1 VGQENAGHGQFSLF
15 RDVRAWRARNVADG
29 SALRQCA
36 ILCYDNGYPAPC
48 RQGQRP
54 SRANSHGRD
63 LAMPKVRNVFA
74 VAAVFA
80 AALVF
85 AAASAHAQKREFT
98 FAYDQPK
105 SSGYGAGAEMFNKKL
120 EELSKGTMSIVQYP
134 GAQLGTEAQT
144 LQKIQSGDIDFVL
157 LSTANA
163 STAQPES
170 GVFSIH
176 FIFRDEKHAI
186 KVLADPTV
194 IAAMKELYA
203 AKIKGAHMLGLGSQG
218 LRHVYGKKEVR
229 NVADLKGAK
238 VRVQATPTE
247 DTLFPAY
254 GAQVVHM
261 PFGEVYTSLQ
271 TGVVNM
277 AENGIN
283 NYLINRHYE
292 VAPVLSLTEHEANN
306 AVLFVSDK
314 AWSSLNDE
322 QKKWMQAAADEVSQ
336 KEPTKAFELEHE
348 ALGKLEKLGVKIV
361 KEVDKKG
368 FQDISKPIQD
378 KLASDLGP
386 NAVKVLSL
394 VRNVK

>member
-1 VGQENAGHGQFSLF
+1 MSNFRKSLTT
-15 RDVRAWRARNVADG
+15 
-29 SALRQCA
+29 
-36 ILCYDNGYPAPC
+36 
-48 RQGQRP
+48 
-54 SRANSHGRD
+54 
-63 LAMPKVRNVFA
+63 A
-74 VAAVFA
+74 VVIG
-80 AALVF
+80 AALAF
-85 AAASAHAQKREFT
+85 AGTAAFAQKREFS

-105 SSGYGAGAEMFNKKL
+105 TSGYGAGGEMFNKKL
-120 EELSKGTMSIVQYP
+120 MELSKGTLSINQYP

-144 LQKIQSGDIDFVL
+144 MQKVQTGDIDFVL

-170 GVFSIH
+170 GVFSLH
-176 FIFRDEKHAI
+176 FIFRDEAHAI
-186 KVLADPTV
+186 KVLGDPGV
-194 IAAMKELYA
+194 IKAMKELYA

-218 LRHVYGKKEVR
+218 LRHIYGKKAVEKVS
-229 NVADLKGAK
+229 DLKGMK
-238 VRVQATPTE
+238 MRVQATVTE

-271 TGVVNM
+271 TGVVDM

-283 NYLINRHYE
+283 NYLINKHYE

-314 AWSSLNDE
+314 AWSSLNDD
-322 QKKWMQAAADEVSQ
+322 QKKWVQAAADEISRN
-336 KEPTKAFELEHE
+336 EPKRAFELEHE
-348 ALGKLEKLGVKIV
+348 ALAKLQKIGVKIV
-361 KEVDKKG
+361 KNVDKKG

-378 KLASDLGP
+378 KLAKDLGP
-386 NAVKVLSL
+386 NAVKVLEL

>member
-1 VGQENAGHGQFSLF
+1 MSFFRASLT
-15 RDVRAWRARNVADG
+15 
-29 SALRQCA
+29 L
-36 ILCYDNGYPAPC
+36 
-48 RQGQRP
+48 
-54 SRANSHGRD
+54 
-63 LAMPKVRNVFA
+63 A
-74 VAAVFA
+74 VALGAAV
-80 AALVF
+80 ALSSPPAF
-85 AAASAHAQKREFT
+85 AQKREFS

-105 SSGYGAGAEMFNKKL
+105 TSGYGAGAEMFNKKL
-120 EELSKGTMSIVQYP
+120 MDLSKGTMSINQYP

-144 LQKIQSGDIDFVL
+144 MQKVQTGDIDFVL

-176 FIFRDEKHAI
+176 FIFRDEGHAI
-186 KVLADPTV
+186 RVLGDPAV
-194 IAAMKELYA
+194 IKAMKELYA

-218 LRHVYGKKEVR
+218 LRHIYGKKAVEKVS
-229 NVADLKGAK
+229 DLKGMK
-238 VRVQATPTE
+238 MRVQATVTE

-271 TGVVNM
+271 TGVVDM

-283 NYLINRHYE
+283 NYLINKHYE
-292 VAPVLSLTEHEANN
+292 VAPVLSLSEHEANN

-322 QKKWMQAAADEVSQ
+322 QKRWVQAAADEISRN
-336 KEPTKAFELEHE
+336 EPKRAFELEHE
-348 ALGKLEKLGVKIV
+348 ALAKLQKIGVKIV
-361 KEVDKKG
+361 KNVDKKG

-378 KLASDLGP
+378 KLAKDLGP
-386 NAVKVLSL
+386 NAVKVLEL